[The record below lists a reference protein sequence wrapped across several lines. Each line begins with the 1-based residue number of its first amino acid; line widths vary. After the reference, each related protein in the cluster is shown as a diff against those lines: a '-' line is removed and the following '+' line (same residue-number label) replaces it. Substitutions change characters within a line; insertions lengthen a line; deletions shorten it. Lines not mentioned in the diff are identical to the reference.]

1 MRKSKVGKSKGGQ
14 DVSVES
20 RSAPRSGKSN
30 LLRGSAGTRRKRRVM
45 KTSELIARDIILDIS
60 EGGLKTGDA
69 LPPEAAMLKHYEVGR
84 ASLREALRLLEVQGL
99 VHIRAGAKGGPVVGS
114 ANAENLARMLT
125 LYFGLAGATY
135 EDLCDVMLMLYPRV
149 AEVCAARPMTKAQAQ
164 TLRASV
170 EHACGAVNPRL
181 LRTETLK
188 DFHVLLTEFSGN
200 SVWALLADA
209 VALIFA
215 DHIMSTTDSREFHAV
230 AANDHKEIGDAVLSG
245 NVAKASKSM
254 LEHTHRMIGF
264 YRSQNPGIFSQLIEW
279 R

>member
-1 MRKSKVGKSKGGQ
+1 MVSKTRKLRVRAGVDAQAEARAPARPTRGLA
-14 DVSVES
+14 SV
-20 RSAPRSGKSN
+20 RSGV
-30 LLRGSAGTRRKRRVM
+30 RRTRRVM

-60 EGGLKTGDA
+60 EGGLKTGDS

-99 VHIRAGAKGGPVVGS
+99 VHIRAGAKGGPVVGA

-135 EDLCDVMLMLYPRV
+135 EDLCDVMLMLYPRT
-149 AEVCAARPMTKAQAQ
+149 AEVCAAKKLNKTQVQ
-164 TLRASV
+164 TLQASV
-170 EHACGAVNPRL
+170 EQACGVQNPRL
-181 LRTETLK
+181 IRTETLK

-200 SVWALLADA
+200 SVWSLLADA

-215 DHIMSTTDSREFHAV
+215 DHIISTTDSREFHAV
-230 AANDHKEIGDAVLSG
+230 AAADHKEIGDAVLAG
-245 NVAKASKSM
+245 DVARAGQSM
-254 LEHTHRMIGF
+254 LEHTERMIAF
-264 YRSQNPGIFSQLIEW
+264 YRGQNPGIFSQLIEW

>member
-1 MRKSKVGKSKGGQ
+1 MVSKTRKLRVRAGADAQ
-14 DVSVES
+14 AES
-20 RSAPRSGKSN
+20 RAPARPVRGLASVRSGV
-30 LLRGSAGTRRKRRVM
+30 RRTRRVM

-60 EGGLKTGDA
+60 EGGLKTGDS

-135 EDLCDVMLMLYPRV
+135 EDLCDVMLMLYPRT
-149 AEVCAARPMTKAQAQ
+149 AEVCAAKKLSKAQVQ
-164 TLRASV
+164 TLQASV
-170 EHACGAVNPRL
+170 EQACGVQNPRL
-181 LRTETLK
+181 IRTETLK
-188 DFHVLLTEFSGN
+188 DFHLLLTEFSGN
-200 SVWALLADA
+200 SVWTLLADA

-215 DHIMSTTDSREFHAV
+215 DHIISTTDSREFHAV
-230 AANDHKEIGDAVLSG
+230 SAADHKEIGEAVLAG
-245 NVAKASKSM
+245 DVTRAGQTM
-254 LEHTHRMIGF
+254 LEHTERMIAF
-264 YRSQNPGIFSQLIEW
+264 YRGQNPGIFSQLIEW